1 MRKAL
6 LFAQMTA
13 LCLALAA
20 CGGGTD
26 RAERTEELQLR
37 FQELSAAQVEAEL
50 TCHYGG
56 EVRTY
61 TLRCAYAPEQSEVE
75 VLAPEELAG
84 ISAALSGEELTVAYD
99 GVLLDA
105 GLYSGTEISPMWA
118 VPSMLRAMGEGYPLE
133 SGYEELDGA
142 ECLRVTFE
150 TTDSSGGKRYTA
162 VWFDENGVPLQGEI
176 TLGETVVYT
185 AVLTQF
191 TTEEMD
197 NGTAA
202 AEDLGGDRFGR
213 PGA

>member
-56 EVRTY
+56 EVRNY

-84 ISAALSGEELTVAYD
+84 ISATLSGEELTVAYD

-133 SGYEELDGA
+133 YGQEELDGA
-142 ECLRVTFE
+142 AYLRVTFE
-150 TTDSSGGKRYTA
+150 MTDGAGGKRYYA
-162 VWFDENGVPLQGEI
+162 VWLDGEGVPRRGEI
-176 TLGETVVYT
+176 ALDDTVVYT
-185 AVLTQF
+185 AEFTKF
-191 TTEEMD
+191 TTEETD
-197 NGTAA
+197 HGTVA
-202 AEDLGGDRFGR
+202 AEDLGGD
-213 PGA
+213 